1 MRKYMRTISVIVP
14 VYKVEPYINHCVDSI
29 LAQTYRDF
37 ELILVNDGS
46 PDNCGKICDEYAK
59 QDSRV
64 HVIHQENKG
73 VSAAR
78 NAGISLAKGEYIML
92 VDSDDFITENMLEKM
107 HDCIAESGSDIAI
120 CGINTFLDGEETED
134 KSQMNDMSTKTISGR
149 DACLSIYRMDGRV
162 PIMAW
167 GKLYKSELFTDIRY
181 PVGVI
186 HEDDGTTPK
195 LLYRAKMVSIIDNK
209 MYCYRQRKG
218 SIMDTLAWNMCF
230 DGVKAVDGCI
240 DFFREQKD
248 EELVLLAEKFRKVIQ
263 SKIIVKGYSRCSHPA
278 IPKEYRMSLWG
289 ALENIRRNS
298 SYDTYMWYLS
308 LVHPKMVKPYSYFN
322 KLKQILNIRGR

>member
-1 MRKYMRTISVIVP
+1 
-14 VYKVEPYINHCVDSI
+14 
-29 LAQTYRDF
+29 
-37 ELILVNDGS
+37 
-46 PDNCGKICDEYAK
+46 
-59 QDSRV
+59 
-64 HVIHQENKG
+64 
-73 VSAAR
+73 
-78 NAGISLAKGEYIML
+78 ML

-120 CGINTFLDGEETED
+120 CGMNTFLDGEETED
-134 KSQMNDMSTKTISGR
+134 KSQMNDISTKTISGR
-149 DACLSIYRMDGRV
+149 DACLSIYRMDGGV
-162 PIMAW
+162 PVMAW

-181 PVGVI
+181 PVGMI

-218 SIMDTLAWNMCF
+218 SIMDTLARNMCF

-248 EELVLLAEKFRKVIQ
+248 EELVLLAGKFKKMIQ
-263 SKIIVKGYSRCSHPA
+263 SKIIVRGYSKCSHPA

-298 SYDTYMWYLS
+298 SYDLYMWYLS
-308 LVHPKMVKPYSYFN
+308 LVHPKMVKPYSYFY
-322 KLKQILNIRGR
+322 KLKQILNIKGR